1 MQLRIREL
9 REERNMTQ
17 NDLGNLL
24 GTTGVSVGRY
34 EKEPG
39 RVTVPLLEQIAKAL
53 NCHVAD
59 LIGVDRPSER
69 SVIVLPVRGQPK
81 SMALDYEVAESLGDT
96 TTLQAVEIEDD
107 AMLPTMG
114 RGDMCVIDRSVN
126 AVTKDGIYIIDVD
139 SMTLIQRIAYNPI
152 KRTMFISSDSPLHA
166 PLGEAQP
173 GDVKIA
179 GRVVWTSRRHEA
191 GSPAKPR

>member
-1 MQLRIREL
+1 MHLRIREL

-17 NDLGNLL
+17 NDLAKLL

-53 NCHVAD
+53 NCDVYD
-59 LIGVDRPSER
+59 LIGVCRSPER
-69 SVIVLPVRGQPK
+69 SVIVLPVRGQPR
-81 SMALDYEVAESLGDT
+81 SMALDYEVAEKLGDT
-96 TTLQAVEIEDD
+96 ATLQAVEIADD

-114 RGDMCVIDRSVN
+114 RGDMCVIDRMVDSV
-126 AVTKDGIYIIDVD
+126 TRDGIYVLDIDG
-139 SMTLIQRIAYNPI
+139 MTLIQRIAWNPI
-152 KRTMFISSDSPLHA
+152 KRTMHISSDNPMHA
-166 PLGEAQP
+166 PLGEAAP

-179 GRVVWTSRRHEA
+179 GRVVWSSKRH
-191 GSPAKPR
+191 

>member
-1 MQLRIREL
+1 MKLRIRAL

-17 NDLGNLL
+17 NDLAKRL

-34 EKEPG
+34 EKEPS

-59 LIGVDRPSER
+59 LIDVGQVSER
-69 SVIVLPVRGQPK
+69 SVIVLPVRGQDK

-96 TTLQAVEIEDD
+96 ATLQAVEIEDD

-114 RGDMCVIDRSVN
+114 RRDMCVIDQTVNSV
-126 AVTKDGIYIIDVD
+126 TRDGIYVIDVD
-139 SMTLIQRIAYNPI
+139 GMTLIQRIAYNPI

-179 GRVVWTSRRHEA
+179 GRVVWSSKRH
-191 GSPAKPR
+191 

>member
-1 MQLRIREL
+1 
-9 REERNMTQ
+9 MTQ
-17 NDLGNLL
+17 NDLAKRL

-34 EKEPG
+34 EKEPS

-59 LIGVDRPSER
+59 LIDVGQVSER
-69 SVIVLPVRGQPK
+69 SAIVLPVRGQAK
-81 SMALDYEVAESLGDT
+81 SMALDYEVAEKLGDIA
-96 TTLQAVEIEDD
+96 TLQAVEIEDD

-114 RGDMCVIDRSVN
+114 RDDICVIDQTVNSV
-126 AVTKDGIYIIDVD
+126 TRDGIYVIDVD
-139 SMTLIQRIAYNPI
+139 GRTLIQRIAYNPI
-152 KRTMFISSDSPLHA
+152 KRTIFISSDSPLHA

-179 GRVVWTSRRHEA
+179 GRVVWSSKRH
-191 GSPAKPR
+191 